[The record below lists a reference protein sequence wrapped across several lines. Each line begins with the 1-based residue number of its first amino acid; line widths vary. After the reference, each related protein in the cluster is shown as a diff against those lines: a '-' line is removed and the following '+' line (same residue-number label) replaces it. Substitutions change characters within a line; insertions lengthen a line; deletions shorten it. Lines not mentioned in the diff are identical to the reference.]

1 MLLANKVAGII
12 LASHTQNLEEF
23 ADVDAPVITIDR
35 TVSPRIPSACADN
48 YYGGYIA
55 AEHLIARGCRRLLY
69 VSGSA
74 HLDMDANKRYLGFQ
88 DACRRLSV
96 DKPSAVDAAERQFVR
111 MDYQET
117 VAEIFRNHP
126 DVDGILCSN
135 DVIAAE
141 IIQYCRRH
149 EIDIPGRL
157 KLIGYDDTR
166 FASLCSPQLTTIH
179 QPVEDIC
186 RYAVESILHASSG
199 WVVPTCAVFPV
210 TLVTRETT

>member
-1 MLLANKVAGII
+1 M
-12 LASHTQNLEEF
+12 
-23 ADVDAPVITIDR
+23 
-35 TVSPRIPSACADN
+35 
-48 YYGGYIA
+48 
-55 AEHLIARGCRRLLY
+55 
-69 VSGSA
+69 
-74 HLDMDANKRYLGFQ
+74 
-88 DACRRLSV
+88 
-96 DKPSAVDAAERQFVR
+96 DAAERQFVR

-117 VAEIFRNHP
+117 VAAIFRNHP

-166 FASLCSPQLTTIH
+166 LASLCSPQLTTIH

-186 RYAVESILHASSG
+186 RYAVESIIHASSG
-199 WVVPTCAVFPV
+199 RVVPTCAVFPV
-210 TLVTRETT
+210 TLVERETT

>member
-1 MLLANKVAGII
+1 
-12 LASHTQNLEEF
+12 
-23 ADVDAPVITIDR
+23 
-35 TVSPRIPSACADN
+35 
-48 YYGGYIA
+48 
-55 AEHLIARGCRRLLY
+55 
-69 VSGSA
+69 
-74 HLDMDANKRYLGFQ
+74 MDANKRYLGFQ

-149 EIDIPGRL
+149 EIDIPRGR
-157 KLIGYDDTR
+157 
-166 FASLCSPQLTTIH
+166 
-179 QPVEDIC
+179 
-186 RYAVESILHASSG
+186 
-199 WVVPTCAVFPV
+199 
-210 TLVTRETT
+210 